1 MTGEGV
7 VSDEGQKGQEEER
20 RMLRTHRHELHEVW
34 RKVNGIAVQ
43 LQRLMT
49 DIDKRL

>member
-1 MTGEGV
+1 MIGEGV
-7 VSDEGQKGQEEER
+7 VSGEEQKGQEEER

-34 RKVNGIAVQ
+34 RKINGIAVQ